1 MRYEYVYSSNQYVPK
16 KKYNVTKVI
25 RYIVFCLVI
34 FLIGFYTTSF
44 IHRTFFM
51 KHVEGG
57 IVSPI
62 TEPISNSFGSIQS
75 IINPSRLPEI
85 IEKELSGTQ
94 GTYSVAVKNLKTG
107 ETYFLNENKKYDSA
121 SLYKLWTM
129 ATVFQEIEKGN
140 IDPEK
145 RISYEIP
152 EINKKFDI
160 ATEAA
165 ELTEGT
171 FNMSVKNALTQM
183 ITISHNYAAL
193 SLTLEVGLS
202 NVSDFLK
209 KYGFTNSTTKS
220 PPQTT
225 ALDTMRFYEK
235 LYAGELTSPEYT
247 SQMIALLKRQQLN
260 DRIPKYL
267 PEGVEVA
274 HKTGEL
280 GLVKHDAG
288 IVYTEHGDYI
298 LVLMSETTSPLAA
311 AERQALVSKV
321 IYEYFENR

>member
-16 KKYNVTKVI
+16 KKYNYIKI
-25 RYIVFCLVI
+25 LRYLIFSLVI

-44 IHRTFFM
+44 IHRTFFA
-51 KHVEGG
+51 KKGNVG

-62 TEPISNSFGSIQS
+62 TDPISESLGTIQG
-75 IINPSRLPEI
+75 IMNPSELPVVV
-85 IEKELSGTQ
+85 EKSLKGSQ
-94 GTYSVAVKNLKTG
+94 GTYSVAIKNLKTG
-107 ETYFLNENKKYDSA
+107 ETYFLKADKKYDSA

-129 ATVFQEIEKGN
+129 AAVFHEIEKGN
-140 IDPEK
+140 INPEK
-145 RISYEIP
+145 NITYDIE
-152 EINKKFDI
+152 EINKRFDL
-160 ATEAA
+160 ATDSA

-193 SLTLEVGLS
+193 SLTLEIGLPKIAQ
-202 NVSDFLK
+202 FLQQ
-209 KYGFTNSTTKS
+209 YGFNDSSTKS

-225 ALDTMRFYEK
+225 ARDILKFYEK
-235 LYAGELTSPEYT
+235 LYTGELASPEST
-247 SQMIALLKRQQLN
+247 AQMLTLLKRQSIN

-280 GLVKHDAG
+280 GFVKHDAG
-288 IVYTEHGDYI
+288 IVFSKKGDYI
-298 LVLMSETTSPLAA
+298 LVLMSETTSPLGA
-311 AERQALVSKV
+311 AEREALVSKGV
-321 IYEYFENR
+321 YEYFEGR